1 MSEQALPAAWRIN
14 LRARL
19 PHSSRGKV
27 LVAIRLAAILA
38 LVGVALATPG
48 FFTAVSLFSLLNTTS
63 FIGCVA
69 VGMTFITLS
78 GNIMSFALG
87 VTLSTSGIVFIAALP
102 LGLVGASMVALAF
115 GAAVTG
121 IQGFAVGY
129 FRANPIIVSM
139 AALALITGGT
149 TLITQG
155 QGVYPHGDA
164 AAALKGRIFGIPM
177 PLAAFILTVVAA
189 QIILSFTRFGR
200 QLYMVGSNWRA
211 ALAAGLEPARIVLGA
226 YVAAGLC
233 TAIAGMLMAARY
245 SSGDL
250 ELGLGYDYSA
260 ISAVLV
266 GGTAISGGEGSA
278 IRSLV
283 GAFIIAICQV
293 LLLLHGF
300 STQIQYL
307 TIGVIV
313 LLVIMLQT
321 LADDH

>member
-1 MSEQALPAAWRIN
+1 MEQTLPRTVRENWH
-14 LRARL
+14 LPL
-19 PHSSRGKV
+19 PHSTRGRLLV
-27 LVAIRLAAILA
+27 LIRFAAVLA
-38 LVGVALATPG
+38 LLIAALSTPG
-48 FFTAVSLFSLLNTTS
+48 FFTTVSLFSLLNTTS

-69 VGMTFITLS
+69 IGMTFITLS

-87 VTLSTSGIVFIAALP
+87 VTLSTSGIVFIAVLP
-102 LGLVGASMVALAF
+102 LGLIPAMIVAFIF
-115 GAAVTG
+115 GALLTAM
-121 IQGFAVGY
+121 QGLVIGY

-139 AALALITGGT
+139 AALALITGCA

-155 QGVYPHGDA
+155 RGVYPEGDA
-164 AAALKGRIFGIPM
+164 AALLKGRMLGVPIPVGA
-177 PLAAFILTVVAA
+177 LIVTVIVA
-189 QIILSFTRFGR
+189 QSVLSFTHFGR

-211 ALAAGLEPARIVLGA
+211 ALAAGLAPARVVLGA

-233 TAIAGMLMAARY
+233 TALAGILMAARY
-245 SSGDL
+245 SSGDM
-250 ELGLGYDYSA
+250 ELGIGYDYSA

-283 GAFIIAICQV
+283 GAFIIAVCQG
-293 LLLLHGF
+293 LLLLNGF

-307 TIGVIV
+307 AIGVIV

-321 LADDH
+321 LADGD